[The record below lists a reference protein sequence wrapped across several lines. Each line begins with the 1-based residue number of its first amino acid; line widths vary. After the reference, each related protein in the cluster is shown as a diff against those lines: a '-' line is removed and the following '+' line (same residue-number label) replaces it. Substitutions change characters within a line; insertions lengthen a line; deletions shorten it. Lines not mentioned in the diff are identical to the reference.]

1 MAECKAEI
9 VGALEREIAGTIERG
24 PCGLAVYV
32 AGPSAEIARCE
43 AMIEA
48 LRAEG
53 IRVTHD
59 WPAVMRGHARPDG
72 ELEPS
77 ILAAEAEADL
87 EGVRSADLV
96 IVLTHERWT
105 AGPGTSAGAMLEAG
119 AALGLG
125 IPVLVAGGRKLH
137 ALFGALAAHEVT
149 QTVGVPLEE
158 CDARAVTWAA
168 AYAAGWARSAGLAP
182 PVRRP
187 RPKAAPADG
196 GELLEIGG
204 GS

>member
-1 MAECKAEI
+1 MGKAET
-9 VGALEREIAGTIERG
+9 AET
-24 PCGLAVYV
+24 LAVYV

-43 AMIEA
+43 TMIEA

-53 IRVTHD
+53 IRVTHA

-105 AGPGTSAGAMLEAG
+105 VGPGTSAGAMLEAG
-119 AALGLG
+119 AAFGLG
-125 IPVLVAGGRKLH
+125 IPVLVAGGREIH
-137 ALFGALAAHEVT
+137 ALFGTLAAHEVT
-149 QTVGVPLEE
+149 QAVGEPLEE

-168 AYAAGWARSAGLAP
+168 AYAAGWARARG
-182 PVRRP
+182 
-187 RPKAAPADG
+187 APAPERARPPAPAESDG
-196 GELLEIGG
+196 GEP
-204 GS
+204 